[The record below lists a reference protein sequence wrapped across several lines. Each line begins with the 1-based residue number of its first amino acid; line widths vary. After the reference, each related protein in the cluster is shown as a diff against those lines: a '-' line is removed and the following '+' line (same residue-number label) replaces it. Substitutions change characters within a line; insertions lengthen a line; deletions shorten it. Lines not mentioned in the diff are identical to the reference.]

1 MIATPRGAAT
11 TWPQWIALSL
21 YGLALTMTSNIVD
34 PPWLSQKASQL
45 AGPGWQ
51 NTLLGSVAFIGLVW
65 AALVQPIFGARS
77 DQLRSPW
84 GRRKPF
90 LWMGSL
96 LLALA
101 LALLVAAPSVPMLIL
116 ALLLVQTFSNMVQA
130 AYQGLIPDHV
140 PEDRRG
146 RASGIKGF
154 MEIPAVVI
162 GPLVAGYFLGRGQI
176 WGPYPVLLGVY
187 LAVGLIT
194 AAAVPSQALA
204 EPPSRRPTWIYQVD
218 WSRAPTFAFW
228 LAHRL
233 VFWWALLTLRTFL
246 IFFLRDTMG
255 LTMEQAQSLN
265 GTLSAILGAMILLL
279 MVPAGALADRWG
291 TRPLLRGA
299 GVLAGLGTFG
309 FLAVSRLVGRP
320 ELPALVAASLVI
332 GIGVALFVAAS
343 WTWITRIVPPEESA
357 RYLGLGNMATALGSA
372 IARLSGPAIDAINR
386 STGGL
391 MGYDVVYGLA
401 GLLFLGSLLLAR
413 PPAGAVRTRSH

>member
-1 MIATPRGAAT
+1 MMATPRGAAT

-90 LWMGSL
+90 LWLGSL

-279 MVPAGALADRWG
+279 MVPAGTLADRWG

>member
-1 MIATPRGAAT
+1 MMATPRGAAT

-90 LWMGSL
+90 LWLGSL

-279 MVPAGALADRWG
+279 MVPAGTLADRWG

-413 PPAGAVRTRSH
+413 PPAGAVRTRS

>member
-65 AALVQPIFGARS
+65 AALVQPIFGAWS

-90 LWMGSL
+90 LWLGSL

-255 LTMEQAQSLN
+255 LTMEQAQFLN

-343 WTWITRIVPPEESA
+343 WTWIARIVPPEESA

>member
-90 LWMGSL
+90 LWLGSL

>member
-11 TWPQWIALSL
+11 TWSQWIALSL

-65 AALVQPIFGARS
+65 AALVQPIFGAWS

-90 LWMGSL
+90 LWLGSL

-162 GPLVAGYFLGRGQI
+162 GPPGRRIFPG
-176 WGPYPVLLGVY
+176 
-187 LAVGLIT
+187 A
-194 AAAVPSQALA
+194 
-204 EPPSRRPTWIYQVD
+204 RPD
-218 WSRAPTFAFW
+218 
-228 LAHRL
+228 
-233 VFWWALLTLRTFL
+233 
-246 IFFLRDTMG
+246 
-255 LTMEQAQSLN
+255 
-265 GTLSAILGAMILLL
+265 LGA
-279 MVPAGALADRWG
+279 VSGAAGGLSGGGPDHGRRSALPGPGGAAPPVAPPGSIRWTG
-291 TRPLLRGA
+291 AGRPLSPSGWPIA
-299 GVLAGLGTFG
+299 WSSG
-309 FLAVSRLVGRP
+309 GRC
-320 ELPALVAASLVI
+320 
-332 GIGVALFVAAS
+332 
-343 WTWITRIVPPEESA
+343 
-357 RYLGLGNMATALGSA
+357 
-372 IARLSGPAIDAINR
+372 
-386 STGGL
+386 
-391 MGYDVVYGLA
+391 
-401 GLLFLGSLLLAR
+401 
-413 PPAGAVRTRSH
+413 

>member
-1 MIATPRGAAT
+1 MMATPRGAAT

-279 MVPAGALADRWG
+279 MVPAGTLADRWG

>member
-1 MIATPRGAAT
+1 MMATPRGAAT

-90 LWMGSL
+90 LWLGSL